1 VFTDAASAEQAYEDL
16 TKLEMKGD
24 DIDEYV
30 AAFERLIIRAG
41 WERTTK
47 GSLEMFKQG
56 LRKGL
61 HYTIL
66 ERDPM
71 PHRSSQ

>member
-1 VFTDAASAEQAYEDL
+1 MHFIDEFQRVFTDTASAEQAYEDL

-41 WERTTK
+41 WERNTK
-47 GSLEMFKQG
+47 GSLEMFNLG
-56 LRKGL
+56 
-61 HYTIL
+61 
-66 ERDPM
+66 
-71 PHRSSQ
+71 